1 MRSDAPVLAFD
12 ASGPWL
18 AAAVAGPAV
27 AAPMGAFEPMD
38 RGQAERLMPFLAA
51 LLARAG
57 LGWRDL
63 GGLVAGTGP
72 GNFTGVRIAVAAAR
86 GLALGLGVPAR
97 GVSAFA
103 LLRARSPGPDCDL
116 VTLPA
121 PRGQVQGQIW
131 RGGRGAGRPFL
142 FDPDAPPEMPGV
154 QRVLGAEAA
163 RIGAHLGVAAVAD
176 DLAQD
181 LPARLAAAA
190 PQAPAGRPAP
200 LYVRPPD
207 ALPPSEA
214 PPRLLP

>member
-1 MRSDAPVLAFD
+1 
-12 ASGPWL
+12 
-18 AAAVAGPAV
+18 
-27 AAPMGAFEPMD
+27 MGAFEPMD

-103 LLRARSPGPDCDL
+103 LLRAHSPGPDCDL

-131 RGGRGAGRPFL
+131 RGGRGEGRPFL

-163 RIGAHLGVAAVAD
+163 RIGAHLGVSAVAD